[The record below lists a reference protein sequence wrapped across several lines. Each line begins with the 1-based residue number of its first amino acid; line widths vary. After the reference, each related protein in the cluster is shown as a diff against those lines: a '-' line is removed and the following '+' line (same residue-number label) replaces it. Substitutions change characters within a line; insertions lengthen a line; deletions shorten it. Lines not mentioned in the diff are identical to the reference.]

1 MNTAKN
7 NPKVSAKSVSNSV
20 QMLKDLEKM
29 VASARTSTKADDNL
43 AVRAIAW

>member
-1 MNTAKN
+1 MNAAKN
-7 NPKVSAKSVSNSV
+7 KPQVSASSSSSSV

-29 VASARTSTKADDNL
+29 VASARTSAKADDNL